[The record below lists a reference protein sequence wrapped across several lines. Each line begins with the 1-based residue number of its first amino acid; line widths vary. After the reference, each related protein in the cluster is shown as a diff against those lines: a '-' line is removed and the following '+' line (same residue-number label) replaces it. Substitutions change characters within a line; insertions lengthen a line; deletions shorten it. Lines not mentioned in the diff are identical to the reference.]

1 MPVRTGSSA
10 NDLPINRKRRYHRR
24 WYRGCV
30 PAAKPTISLDP
41 ELRDQIE
48 AAAASAGVSF
58 SAWMADAARQ
68 RLRKERVLGI
78 IAEWE
83 AEHGEFTEAEI
94 AAVRTELGIGKRRP
108 KKTA

>member
-1 MPVRTGSSA
+1 M
-10 NDLPINRKRRYHRR
+10 
-24 WYRGCV
+24 GCM
-30 PAAKPTISLDP
+30 PAAKPSISLDP

-58 SAWMADAARQ
+58 SAWLADAARQ
-68 RLRKERVLGI
+68 RLRKERVLGL

-94 AAVRTELGIGKRRP
+94 AAVRAELGLEKRRP
-108 KKTA
+108 KKSA

>member
-1 MPVRTGSSA
+1 MG
-10 NDLPINRKRRYHRR
+10 
-24 WYRGCV
+24 GV

-41 ELRDQIE
+41 DLRDQIE
-48 AAAASAGVSF
+48 AAASQAGVSF

-68 RLRKERVLGI
+68 RLRKERLLGL

-83 AEHGEFTEAEI
+83 AEHGEFTESEV
-94 AAVRTELGIGKRRP
+94 AAVRAELGIGRRG

>member
-1 MPVRTGSSA
+1 M
-10 NDLPINRKRRYHRR
+10 
-24 WYRGCV
+24 

-48 AAAASAGVSF
+48 VAAASAGVSF

-68 RLRKERVLGI
+68 RLRKERLLGL

-83 AEHGEFTEAEI
+83 AEHGEITEAE
-94 AAVRTELGIGKRRP
+94 AAAARAELGIDRRRP
-108 KKTA
+108 RKTA

>member
-1 MPVRTGSSA
+1 M
-10 NDLPINRKRRYHRR
+10 
-24 WYRGCV
+24 

-48 AAAASAGVSF
+48 AAAANAGVSF
-58 SAWMADAARQ
+58 SAWLADAARQ
-68 RLRKERVLGI
+68 RLRKERLLGL

-83 AEHGEFTEAEI
+83 AEHGEITEAE
-94 AAVRTELGIGKRRP
+94 AAAAQAELGIGQRRP

>member
-1 MPVRTGSSA
+1 M
-10 NDLPINRKRRYHRR
+10 
-24 WYRGCV
+24 

-48 AAAASAGVSF
+48 AAATSAGVSF
-58 SAWMADAARQ
+58 SAWLAEAARQ
-68 RLRKERVLGI
+68 RLRKERVLGL

-108 KKTA
+108 KRTA

>member
-1 MPVRTGSSA
+1 MG
-10 NDLPINRKRRYHRR
+10 
-24 WYRGCV
+24 GV

-41 ELRDQIE
+41 DLRDQIE
-48 AAAASAGVSF
+48 AAASQAGVSF

-68 RLRKERVLGI
+68 RLRKERLLGL

-83 AEHGEFTEAEI
+83 AEHGEFTESEV
-94 AAVRTELGIGKRRP
+94 AAVRAELGIGRRRG

>member
-1 MPVRTGSSA
+1 MPAV
-10 NDLPINRKRRYHRR
+10 
-24 WYRGCV
+24 
-30 PAAKPTISLDP
+30 KPTISLDP

-68 RLRKERVLGI
+68 RLRKERLLGL

-83 AEHGEFTEAEI
+83 AEHGEITEAE
-94 AAVRTELGIGKRRP
+94 AAAARAELGIDKRRS

>member
-1 MPVRTGSSA
+1 M
-10 NDLPINRKRRYHRR
+10 
-24 WYRGCV
+24 

-41 ELRDQIE
+41 ELRAQIE
-48 AAAASAGVSF
+48 AAAASSGVSF

-68 RLRKERVLGI
+68 RLRKERLLGL

-83 AEHGEFTEAEI
+83 AEHGAITEAE
-94 AAVRTELGIGKRRP
+94 AAAARIELGIDKRRS

>member
-1 MPVRTGSSA
+1 M
-10 NDLPINRKRRYHRR
+10 
-24 WYRGCV
+24 

-58 SAWMADAARQ
+58 SAWLADAARQ
-68 RLRKERVLGI
+68 RLRKERLLGL

-83 AEHGEFTEAEI
+83 SEHGKITEAEAN
-94 AAVRTELGIGKRRP
+94 AARAELGVDRRRP

>member
-1 MPVRTGSSA
+1 M
-10 NDLPINRKRRYHRR
+10 
-24 WYRGCV
+24 

-58 SAWMADAARQ
+58 SAWLADAARQ
-68 RLRKERVLGI
+68 RLRKDRLLGL

-83 AEHGEFTEAEI
+83 AEHGEITEAEA
-94 AAVRTELGIGKRRP
+94 AAVRAELGIDKRRS